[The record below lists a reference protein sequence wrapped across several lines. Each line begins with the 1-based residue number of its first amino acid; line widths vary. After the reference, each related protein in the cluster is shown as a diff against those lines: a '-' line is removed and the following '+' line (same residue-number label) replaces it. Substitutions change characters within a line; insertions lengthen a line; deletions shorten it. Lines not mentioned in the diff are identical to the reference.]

1 MSEQITTKIT
11 IKNHLTRKIIFEST
25 KTTVREA
32 AIEAVKEKKDLWGAD
47 LRGADLRGADLQ
59 RAYLRG
65 ADLRGANLRD
75 AYLRDADM
83 RNADMRN
90 AYLRGADL
98 HGADLQG
105 ADLQGANL
113 QGAYLRGADLQGANL
128 QGVYL
133 QGVYLQGANG
143 EKLLITSGNVLSFS
157 GFGSAW
163 RTTTAIITEKGIY
176 IKCGCYEGFIKDF
189 KAKIKTTHGNNKFAK
204 EYLLLCKLIEL
215 RFKARLVNEAGIK

>member
-47 LRGADLRGADLQ
+47 LRGAYLQGADLRG
-59 RAYLRG
+59 AYLRG
-65 ADLRGANLRD
+65 ADLRGA
-75 AYLRDADM
+75 
-83 RNADMRN
+83 
-90 AYLRGADL
+90 YLRGAD
-98 HGADLQG
+98 
-105 ADLQGANL
+105 
-113 QGAYLRGADLQGANL
+113 
-128 QGVYL
+128 
-133 QGVYLQGANG
+133 G
-143 EKLLITSGNVLSFS
+143 EKLLITSANILSLS
-157 GFGSAW
+157 GFCSAW
-163 RTTTAIITEKGIY
+163 RTTTAFITEKGIY
-176 IKCGCYEGFIKDF
+176 IKCGCYEGSIKDF